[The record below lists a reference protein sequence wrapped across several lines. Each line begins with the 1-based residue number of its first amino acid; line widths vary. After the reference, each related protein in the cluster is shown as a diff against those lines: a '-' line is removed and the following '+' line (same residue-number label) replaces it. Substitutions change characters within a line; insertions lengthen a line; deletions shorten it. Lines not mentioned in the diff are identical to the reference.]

1 MSFGQLKQI
10 WSIMRLRNGPQ
21 VLPYSYGLLLVFMAI
36 HMLIDIVFSGREALQ
51 WPNLLGSVVNTLFTA
66 GFVYVL
72 LQWARKMQRL
82 VQTLLALLGVE
93 ILIGLIG
100 AVMLLLYKIP
110 ALSALVSL
118 MWLGLVVWNVM
129 IAAHIFRHALD
140 IRMLWGIALSILY
153 IVLAY
158 NVMVAVAALSEMT

>member
-1 MSFGQLKQI
+1 
-10 WSIMRLRNGPQ
+10 MRLRSGPQ
-21 VLPYSYGLLLVFMAI
+21 TLPYSYSLLLLFAAI
-36 HMLIDIVFSGREALQ
+36 HLLIDIVFSGREAMQ
-51 WPNLLGSVVNTLFTA
+51 WPNLLSALANILFTA

-72 LQWARKMQRL
+72 LQLTKKMPRF
-82 VQTLLALLGVE
+82 VQTLLALFGIE

-118 MWLGLVVWNVM
+118 MWLGLVVWNTM

-140 IRMLWGIALSILY
+140 TSMLWGLALSILY

-158 NVMVAVAALSEMT
+158 NIVVAVASLSGGT